1 MSQTHNLVQGSAEW
15 HQHRMNHFNAS
26 EASSMMGISSYMKRD
41 ELLRL
46 KTTGV
51 PVEVTPETQRRFDEG
66 HRLEAQARFI
76 AEGIIGEELFS
87 PTISMTVDGLSLS
100 ASFDGLTMDESTA
113 WECKTMNQHLKE
125 SLADGVIPDE
135 YHPQLE
141 QQLLI
146 SGAGR
151 SLFMAYDGTDE
162 LHAWYESDAAL
173 RKRLLAGWKQ
183 FADDLKDYQPPAITV
198 EPVAHAVD
206 ALPALS
212 VQIDGAV
219 KASNLN
225 EYEASA
231 LAFIRAINTD
241 LQTDQDFAD
250 ADNVVKFC
258 GRTEKELESVKQ
270 QALAQTADID
280 ALFRTIDTLKA
291 EMRTKRLELNKLVT
305 AKKQQMRESIIMEAR
320 QAWRAHIEQL
330 NQRLEP
336 VHLPDIA
343 ENFSGAI
350 KGKRTM
356 ASLRDAVNTELA
368 RVKIEANEAAD
379 HIEANMK
386 ALKAMAGDYG
396 FLFRDIQQIVT
407 KDHDDL
413 INLAKARIND
423 HKQAEAE
430 RLEAER
436 ERIRKE
442 EAAKVERERIESQRK
457 ADASKQAAA
466 TRKAE
471 AATMQEA
478 PVATGKAM
486 LADEPEHA
494 PQSGLKQEADRLDVA
509 GIREQ
514 LRRIDAGLEGYT
526 CNELCQALM
535 QLMNNIKETE
545 PCK

>member
-1 MSQTHNLVQGSAEW
+1 MSQTHSLVQGSAEW
-15 HQHRMNHFNAS
+15 LAFRAKHFGAS
-26 EASSMMGISSYMKRD
+26 EAAAMLGISSYMKRD

-51 PVEVTPETQRRFDEG
+51 PVEVTPETQCRFDEG
-66 HRLEAQARFI
+66 HRLEAAARFI
-76 AEGIIGEELFS
+76 AEGIVNEELFS
-87 PTISMTVDGLSLS
+87 PTMSMTVDGLSLS
-100 ASFDGLTMDESTA
+100 ASFDGLTMDETTA
-113 WECKTMNQHLKE
+113 WECKTLNEKLRN
-125 SLADGVIPDE
+125 SLTDGVIPDE

-146 SGAGR
+146 SGAER
-151 SLFMAYDGTDE
+151 CLFMAYDGTEE
-162 LHAWYESDAAL
+162 LHAWYQSDPAL

-183 FADDLKDYQPPAITV
+183 FADDLKKYQPPEIIV
-198 EPVAHAVD
+198 DPVAHTVE

-219 KASNLN
+219 KASNLA
-225 EYEASA
+225 EYKSSA

-258 GRTEKELESVKQ
+258 GRTEKELEAVKQ

-305 AKKQQMRESIIMEAR
+305 SKKQQMRESIVMEAR
-320 QAWRAHIEQL
+320 TAWRAHIEHL
-330 NQRLEP
+330 NQRLES
-336 VHLPDIA
+336 VHLPEIT
-343 ENFSGAI
+343 ENFSGVI

-407 KDHDDL
+407 KDQEDL
-413 INLAKARIND
+413 INLAKARID
-423 HKQAEAE
+423 EHKQAEAE

-436 ERIRKE
+436 ERIRQE
-442 EAAKVERERIESQRK
+442 EAARAERERIEHQRK
-457 ADASKQAAA
+457 ADAAKQAAA
-466 TRKAE
+466 TRNAE
-471 AATMQEA
+471 ESTNQKP
-478 PVATGKAM
+478 PVASGDAIPSAQHKRAP
-486 LADEPEHA
+486 DSPQQPET
-494 PQSGLKQEADRLDVA
+494 SRFDVQH
-509 GIREQ
+509 IREQ
-514 LRRIDAGLEGYT
+514 LRQIDAGLDGYT

-535 QLMNNIKETE
+535 QLVNSIKETE